1 MIDNTI
7 VQLIKNHS
15 INGVL
20 DVGANTGEYA
30 INMHTI
36 FPSIKILSIEANPEC
51 RDILERNF
59 DGVCEI
65 EYVISCLSDSKRETI
80 FYGTIENPTCTGN
93 SLYRENTK
101 HYSDEKIIKSTI
113 QTETLDELL
122 NRTDK
127 MGKYQFMKIDTQGS
141 ELDILK
147 GATETLK
154 YVKLIVAETSI
165 LEYTIGSPLQGE
177 IVSYL
182 QNCGFRVLGS
192 VEDHR
197 FDCGLGAVFQQ
208 DLLFEKDS

>member
-1 MIDNTI
+1 MIDFALVN
-7 VQLIKNHS
+7 LIKKHS

-20 DVGANTGEYA
+20 DIGANTGEYA
-30 INMHTI
+30 INMHSI
-36 FPSIKILSIEANPEC
+36 FPSLKILSIEANPSC
-51 RDILERNF
+51 SAILETNLG
-59 DGVCEI
+59 DICEI
-65 EYVISCLSDSKRETI
+65 EYIISCLSDGKKETI
-80 FYGTIENPTCTGN
+80 FYGTTENPTSTGN

-101 HYSDEKIIKSTI
+101 HYSDEKITKSAI

-122 NRTDK
+122 NRTGK

-197 FDCGLGAVFQQ
+197 LNGGLGALFQQ
-208 DLLFEKDS
+208 DLLFEKD

>member
-1 MIDNTI
+1 MINSVI
-7 VQLIKNHS
+7 VDLIKKHS

-20 DVGANTGEYA
+20 DIGANVGEYA
-30 INMHTI
+30 FNMHSI
-36 FPSIKILSIEANPEC
+36 FPSVKILSIEANPEC
-51 RDILERNF
+51 RDILETNLG
-59 DGVCEI
+59 GVSEI
-65 EYVISCLSDSKRETI
+65 EYVISCLSDGKRETI
-80 FYGTIENPTCTGN
+80 FYGTTENPICTGN

-101 HYSDEKIIKSTI
+101 HYSDEKITKSII

-122 NRTDK
+122 NRTDS
-127 MGKYQFMKIDTQGS
+127 MGKYQFRKIDTQGS

-165 LEYTIGSPLQGE
+165 LEYTIGSPLQEE

-182 QNCGFRVLGS
+182 KNCGFRVLGS

-197 FDCGLGAVFQQ
+197 LDGGLGALFQQ
-208 DLLFEKDS
+208 DLLFEKDQ